1 MSTADIRR
9 EAIHIVN
16 EVLRKLGL
24 NTVANLDSTK
34 QSQLLTDFL
43 NDVVDEI
50 SDFGDWQ
57 EMLRTQ
63 KVTAQSSVVRYEI
76 ATSGNLKNIVEI
88 AWGDQPASM
97 ELRTIEDIRLLTR
110 VGSYG
115 TPRQWAV
122 VGVSGVNPLVDVFPA
137 PTTASM
143 SAQTS
148 AGGVFDVLYY
158 KKPSFIAAVTANNSA
173 IPAFPARMLVM
184 GVYAKALL
192 QENGGE
198 PSNEFQVVF
207 TEYMRMRQEALNRFN
222 ADSGTDVYITPT
234 GSRYG

>member
-1 MSTADIRR
+1 MATGDIRR
-9 EAIHIVN
+9 EAVHIVN

-24 NTVANLDSTK
+24 NSVTNLNDTK
-34 QSQLLTDFL
+34 QSTLLTDYL
-43 NDVVDEI
+43 NDIVDEV

-63 KVTAQSSVVRYEI
+63 KVTAISSSDQYEI
-76 ATSGNLKNIVEI
+76 AVSGNLKNIVEI
-88 AWGDQPASM
+88 AWGDQAAAM
-97 ELRTIEDIRLLTR
+97 ELRTIEEMRLLTR
-110 VGSYG
+110 VGSLG
-115 TPRQWAV
+115 TPRQWAII
-122 VGVSGVNPLVDVFPA
+122 GVSGVNPLVRVFPA
-137 PTTASM
+137 PTPAAI

-158 KKPSFIAAVTANNSA
+158 KKPSYLVALTANNSA
-173 IPAFPARMLVM
+173 VPAFSGRMIVQ

-198 PSNEFQVVF
+198 PSNEYQIAY
-207 TEYMRMRQEALNRFN
+207 TEYLRMRQEALNRFN
-222 ADSGTDVYITPT
+222 ADTGTDIYLVPT